1 MQPQIISLSFDPVQ
15 VVGFHKKKAAFVG
28 NGNSFQVFF
37 LTSELL
43 QQLRQF
49 RIRNVRSSQLQAAPG
64 AEQGY
69 TKALLGK
76 RFEQIIQGLGVK
88 RLQGVLIIGGD
99 EDSQRHVLDADG
111 ANHLEA
117 VHLRHLNIEEHEV
130 GMAGEDG
137 LDRLVAV
144 ATFSSHLKFWKWFQE
159 LSYAAASQRFII
171 RDEHFVLHS
180 ILLAV
185 QCSFQFEG
193 WGWLSLQTRPHGYC
207 SW

>member
-1 MQPQIISLSFDPVQ
+1 MRAFKPGLDFLDALKVDNGGAVNAHEFCGIELGLHFIQVSTYQVRVAIAMQPQIISLSFDPVQ

-69 TKALLGK
+69 MKALLGK
-76 RFEQIIQGLGVK
+76 GFEQIIQGLGVK
-88 RLQGVLIIGGD
+88 CLERVAIVGGD
-99 EDSQRHVLDADG
+99 EDSQRHALDADG
-111 ANHLEA
+111 VNHLEA

-130 GMAGEDG
+130 GVACEDG

-144 ATFSSHLKFWKWFQE
+144 A
-159 LSYAAASQRFII
+159 
-171 RDEHFVLHS
+171 
-180 ILLAV
+180 
-185 QCSFQFEG
+185 
-193 WGWLSLQTRPHGYC
+193 
-207 SW
+207 